1 MHTIS
6 TNARSLSFKRKEDFN
21 LSSPKIQIDKN
32 CPQSFVNVISNKIE
46 DVGEDEID
54 GCVNNFNGSFG
65 AVQDNQCIKTK
76 ILKDDIQNG
85 ANSHDILNVSSHFQ
99 LSGLNSFDK
108 AKSSDNDIRLIN
120 IKNIEKKTGWPQLVK
135 TNILESGRRQ
145 TQKENEIIGNN
156 FENRN
161 EQGELEYGKEHEE
174 FDTNKELEDFEN
186 VKEHELFVNGK
197 EQNEFHD
204 YKEQEEIMECKRKEN
219 IHIEEHEKFVDDKD
233 NSATS
238 KNKYEDDEN
247 ISVNIDVI
255 DNDVNSKSK
264 EHTVNIEDLSVFRT
278 TEKDNEVSSLLTEK
292 VLVCKD
298 HVNNIT
304 GDDVTFKE
312 NLNLLTVQVNINENN
327 TAEKM
332 DYLDIGISK
341 DIFPVLTDI
350 LLLSGDNDQFN
361 KISGND
367 TIADI
372 NNQIIEGNDMLTY
385 PIQPEELAIHLNQ
398 NIGHKKENSIV
409 EIPEEYH
416 QEEEMIGDDLFLS
429 DICRDPV
436 GVTENIIQAV
446 LENDEGIAL
455 DDETKSCKSTNSSD
469 TGYASNRELS
479 PLPSPVEISPTN
491 FPFIEQQQK
500 PVLVIAKKSNN
511 TTIRSDDQ
519 KGQILKVAEESEFI
533 QLGSFTSDAY
543 FVEDIQT
550 KKSTSGRTRRKQ
562 LEEISRKKPV
572 ISVKKSSVKEQPVY
586 KAELNKIQ
594 CKAYRLKRRYNSEKM
609 QNELGYLLTVNQEL
623 KMKLASLQ
631 KEKDS
636 LYQIFQSYIHL

>member
-1 MHTIS
+1 
-6 TNARSLSFKRKEDFN
+6 
-21 LSSPKIQIDKN
+21 
-32 CPQSFVNVISNKIE
+32 
-46 DVGEDEID
+46 
-54 GCVNNFNGSFG
+54 
-65 AVQDNQCIKTK
+65 
-76 ILKDDIQNG
+76 
-85 ANSHDILNVSSHFQ
+85 
-99 LSGLNSFDK
+99 
-108 AKSSDNDIRLIN
+108 
-120 IKNIEKKTGWPQLVK
+120 
-135 TNILESGRRQ
+135 
-145 TQKENEIIGNN
+145 
-156 FENRN
+156 
-161 EQGELEYGKEHEE
+161 
-174 FDTNKELEDFEN
+174 
-186 VKEHELFVNGK
+186 
-197 EQNEFHD
+197 
-204 YKEQEEIMECKRKEN
+204 
-219 IHIEEHEKFVDDKD
+219 
-233 NSATS
+233 
-238 KNKYEDDEN
+238 
-247 ISVNIDVI
+247 
-255 DNDVNSKSK
+255 
-264 EHTVNIEDLSVFRT
+264 
-278 TEKDNEVSSLLTEK
+278 
-292 VLVCKD
+292 
-298 HVNNIT
+298 
-304 GDDVTFKE
+304 
-312 NLNLLTVQVNINENN
+312 
-327 TAEKM
+327 
-332 DYLDIGISK
+332 
-341 DIFPVLTDI
+341 
-350 LLLSGDNDQFN
+350 
-361 KISGND
+361 
-367 TIADI
+367 
-372 NNQIIEGNDMLTY
+372 
-385 PIQPEELAIHLNQ
+385 LNQ

-416 QEEEMIGDDLFLS
+416 KEEEMIGDDLFLS

-491 FPFIEQQQK
+491 LPFIEQQQK

-519 KGQILKVAEESEFI
+519 KDQILKVAEESEFI

-631 KEKDS
+631 KEKDN